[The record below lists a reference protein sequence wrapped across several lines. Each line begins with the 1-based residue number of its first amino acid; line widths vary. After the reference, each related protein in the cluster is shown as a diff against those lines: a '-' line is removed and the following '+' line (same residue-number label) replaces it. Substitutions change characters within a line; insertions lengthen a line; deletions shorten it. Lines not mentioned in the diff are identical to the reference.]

1 MDGCSRQNHLTQFP
15 FTLVM
20 KKYKIIKMKYY
31 LPVCCLYFFSAC
43 SSGGNKKPVTD
54 NLTNQMPSYRLAA
67 VENSG
72 VATMI
77 KLPAQLSA
85 YQEVSIFP
93 KVNGYVKRVNVDIGS
108 EVHAGQL
115 LMLLE
120 APESGEATVQAK
132 EKFEEA
138 RAGYSIDRENYARLL
153 EASAT
158 AGAVSPL
165 DLSSAHSKMEAD
177 SSLANAEKTN
187 WQMQQTLQDYLHVT
201 APFDGVITER
211 NVFPG
216 ALVNAESKDKPMLEL
231 KEINRLRLKVDVPE
245 SLAGSFKTNDTIS
258 FFTTAFPG
266 KRMTG
271 KISRQSMNINTQ
283 YRSERM
289 EIDVENKSKILQPG
303 MYADVILYSKGSNN
317 ALSVPRSSLVISTE
331 GKYVIAMRN
340 GHTIKINVLTGSE
353 TNQRIEI
360 FGPVQAGEK
369 VIEHAND
376 EIHID
381 NE

>member
-1 MDGCSRQNHLTQFP
+1 
-15 FTLVM
+15 M
-20 KKYKIIKMKYY
+20 KTSKITEMKYY
-31 LPVCCLYFFSAC
+31 LLTFCLYLFSAC
-43 SSGGNKKPVTD
+43 SSDRNKKLDQVNTKSK
-54 NLTNQMPSYRLAA
+54 MPDYKLAT

-72 VATMI
+72 VATLI

-93 KVNGYVKRVNVDIGS
+93 KVNGYVKEVFVDIGS
-108 EVHAGQL
+108 EVRTGQL

-132 EKFEEA
+132 EKYEEV
-138 RAGYSIDRENYARLL
+138 RAGYSIDKENYVRLL

-165 DLSSAHSKMEAD
+165 DLSSARSKMEAD
-177 SSLANAEKTN
+177 SALSNAEKTN
-187 WQMQQTLQDYLHVT
+187 WQMQQTMQDYLQVK
-201 APFDGVITER
+201 APFNGIITER

-216 ALVNAESKDKPMLEL
+216 ALVNAESKTKPMLEL
-231 KEINRLRLKVDVPE
+231 KEISRLRLQVDIPE
-245 SLAGSFKTNDTIS
+245 SIAGSFKVKDTIS
-258 FFTTAFPG
+258 FFTSTFPG

-271 KISRQSMNINTQ
+271 KISRQSMNINAQ

-289 EIDVENKSKILQPG
+289 EADIENKNKILQPG
-303 MYADVILYSKGSNN
+303 MYADVILYSSGSNN
-317 ALSVPRSSLVISTE
+317 ALSVPHTSLIISTE
-331 GKYVIAMRN
+331 GKYVIAVRN
-340 GHTIKINVLTGSE
+340 GRNIKVDVLTGNE

-360 FGPVQAGEK
+360 FGQIKAGEK

-376 EIHID
+376 EIKVD
-381 NE
+381 R